1 MIYVDGVP
9 VDLDDLTLEKNVD
22 AIKQEDEVNDAV
34 NAHRIA
40 NAALIDELA
49 LSTFYVSLSI
59 SRIVTPSGF
68 GNYKLTSA
76 GQRFVSGL
84 NVLDGLPEHLDQ
96 LHDSPVAAFYQWV
109 KARAPELTKMPMLNF
124 DRELAQ
130 ELMVKHAELKRTLTE
145 FDMSGFKSINK
156 EVLLE
161 RSRKIKEFT
170 DSLFRKHARL
180 MVVRVDFG
188 YRRQGIAP
196 NDVNLMR
203 RQVLEDRRRLIN
215 NMRFSNI
222 FRHLLGYLMRLE
234 FAPYHGFHIHA
245 AFFFDGS
252 YLHGDASKGRAIC
265 DYWNK
270 LTSERGSCY
279 NCNASKDRYD
289 KLGKLM
295 ARGAIGLGIGQVDR
309 KDAVKRHRLDYALQY
324 FAKDDQ
330 YGRIVLDKGIKLLT
344 HGRVK
349 GVTMTHQAVV
359 DSEAAFTE
367 TVSQGPLEMGHIE
380 RDDPSLF

>member
-1 MIYVDGVP
+1 MIHDDGVP
-9 VDLDDLTLEKNVD
+9 VDLDDLWLSQNGDVIRPED
-22 AIKQEDEVNDAV
+22 GIK
-34 NAHRIA
+34 IA
-40 NAALIDELA
+40 DAALIDQLA
-49 LSTFYVSLSI
+49 IGAFYASLSLG
-59 SRIVTPSGF
+59 RIVSFSDQG
-68 GNYKLTSA
+68 GYRLTVV
-76 GQRFVSGL
+76 GQKFITALRA
-84 NVLDGLPEHLDQ
+84 LDGIPKYLDQ
-96 LHDSPVAAFYQWV
+96 VHDSPIAAFYQWL
-109 KARAPELTKMPMLNF
+109 KSRAPELIKIPTPPIHH
-124 DRELAQ
+124 ELAL
-130 ELMVKHAELKRTLTE
+130 ELNAKHRELKRSMST
-145 FDMSGFKSINK
+145 FDLSSLKAISS
-156 EVLLE
+156 EVLRE
-161 RSRKIKEFT
+161 RSKKIKTFT
-170 DSLFRKHARL
+170 DDLFRKHARL

-188 YRRQGIAP
+188 YRAGGMSP
-196 NDVNLMR
+196 DDVNLMR
-203 RQVLEDRRRLIN
+203 RQVLADRRRLIN

-222 FRHLLGYLMRLE
+222 FRYLCGYLMRLE
-234 FAPYHGFHIHA
+234 FAPYRGFHIHA

-324 FAKDDQ
+324 FAKDDP